1 MAIFLIVQHELPD
14 RKKFAKELDR
24 SYVVMEKKLKKTI
37 EVQQYVST
45 TADIWSCEQQQFHG
59 VAVHWIDAG
68 TLKRE
73 KATIASKRLW
83 GQRTYD
89 AIATELADIFSQ
101 YGLTI
106 KCRVTLEW
114 PKLWQLNMAYQKWP
128 LDCLKLLW
136 KQSKVDLPRHS
147 TPGIHCQLLS
157 RCPSSSHAGQEKK
170 PEETTL
176 SSRSLL
182 YRRTC
187 SPNARSSTS
196 RCPPVRIT
204 LFLWC
209 AHGLQ
214 CTQCPLKQGW
224 RIISNMTLQ
233 WKACTSFQELKK
245 NLNKIQRT
253 SWKTFQ
259 SQESCF
265 HPKTCVM
272 GAFCSFDRYYSGMEF
287 GV

>member
-1 MAIFLIVQHELPD
+1 MNYQTERNFP
-14 RKKFAKELDR
+14 KELDR

-73 KATIASKRLW
+73 KAAIASKRLW

-176 SSRSLL
+176 SSRSQKNLQ
-182 YRRTC
+182 
-187 SPNARSSTS
+187 PQ
-196 RCPPVRIT
+196 CPIFNQPLPPSEDDPFPLMCPWT
-204 LFLWC
+204 PM
-209 AHGLQ
+209 HP
-214 CTQCPLKQGW
+214 CPLKQGW
-224 RIISNMTLQ
+224 QIISNMTLQ

-245 NLNKIQRT
+245 KLNKIQRT

-272 GAFCSFDRYYSGMEF
+272 GAFCSFSWCALTGIIVAWNLECRSIS
-287 GV
+287 VL